1 MWKLYNKL
9 LTRQPILV
17 QSITTAFL
25 FATGDVVAQQY
36 VERKGIKNHDVVRT
50 MRMTAFGGCF
60 AGPVL
65 GNWYRFLEL
74 NVKGSTPIQ
83 ALVKKV
89 AMDQFLCAPVFI
101 GIFFSAQGLLEG
113 KSVNE
118 IKEKLQQGYTTAV
131 LANYKLWPAVQLVNF
146 YVVPLY
152 YRLAVTNLV
161 SIGWNAYLSNVNQ
174 RSSSSS
180 ISQSATVIE
189 KDNITSPL

>member
-1 MWKLYNKL
+1 MWKVYNKL
-9 LTRQPILV
+9 LARQPILV

-36 VERKGIKNHDVVRT
+36 VERKGMENHDTSRT
-50 MRMTAFGGCF
+50 MRMAVFGGCF

-74 NVKGSTPIQ
+74 NVKGSTPIK

-89 AMDQFLCAPVFI
+89 AVDQFLCAPVFI

-146 YVVPLY
+146 YAVPLY
-152 YRLAVTNLV
+152 YRLAVTNV
-161 SIGWNAYLSNVNQ
+161 VAIGWNAYLSNVNQ
-174 RSSSSS
+174 RSSSSVP
-180 ISQSATVIE
+180 QPVKVNE
-189 KDNITSPL
+189 KENITSPL